1 MAPKTTIGRRGLG
14 RRSRPGVAALAAAVA
29 LATAPRVVAEEPAPA
44 TARTPIESAEAAQL
58 REASEARAAAR
69 FDGTSAE
76 PPSGWSLLPFVLP
89 AYQPETSFLLGAAA
103 VLSHQPPASSGLRQ
117 SAISFVGAASVRGQF
132 SVLVTPD
139 MFAFD
144 DAMHIGGAASAARF
158 PDTFYG
164 VGADTSA
171 DDSEP
176 YTGDVFDLEAIPRWR
191 IIDSLYVGPS
201 LRVMSASVVEL
212 EDGGQLAAG
221 DILGSDGG
229 LTLQVGVSAFWDVRD
244 STLYPTRG
252 GVARLNVRHSLPEL
266 GSDYRFDMLRL
277 EARRYLTLP
286 WRSRHI
292 LALMGL
298 IELRRGEPPF
308 YDLGR
313 LGGSEIMRGYYEGR
327 YRERQYYALQA
338 EYRAPLFWRV
348 GAVGFVSLGGV
359 ARDVGAEL
367 FEYPRLAGGGGLRVA
382 PLADVPI
389 NIRLDVAYG
398 DVPSFYFNLG
408 EAF

>member
-1 MAPKTTIGRRGLG
+1 MAPRTCRHSPRCCSRAVAVAAALGLG
-14 RRSRPGVAALAAAVA
+14 ATPDALC
-29 LATAPRVVAEEPAPA
+29 EEPPA
-44 TARTPIESAEAAQL
+44 ASARTPLESAEAAEL
-58 REASEARAAAR
+58 REAAESRAAAR
-69 FDGTSAE
+69 VDGSE
-76 PPSGWSLLPFVLP
+76 PEASSGWSLLPFVLP

-103 VLSHQPPASSGLRQ
+103 VLSHQPARGSGLRQ

-132 SVLVTPD
+132 SVLLTPD
-139 MFAFD
+139 VFAFD
-144 DAMHIGGAASAARF
+144 DAMHFGGAASAARF

-164 VGADTSA
+164 VGADTPA
-171 DDSEP
+171 EGSEP
-176 YTGDVFDLEAIPRWR
+176 YTADVFDLEVIPRWR
-191 IIDSLYVGPS
+191 VVDSLYVGPS
-201 LRVMSASVVEL
+201 LRAQSASVVEL
-212 EDGGQLAAG
+212 EEGGLLAAG

-229 LTLQVGVSAFWDVRD
+229 LTLQVGLSAFWDVRD
-244 STLYPTRG
+244 STLYPTQG
-252 GVARLNVRHSLPEL
+252 GVVRLNVRHSLPEL

-277 EARRYLTLP
+277 DARRYVTLP

-298 IELRRGEPPF
+298 LELRRGEPPF

-327 YRERQYYALQA
+327 YRDRQYYALQA

-348 GAVGFVSLGGV
+348 GAVAFVSVGAV

-367 FEYPRLAGGGGLRVA
+367 FEHPRLAGGAGLRLA

-398 DVPSFYFNLG
+398 DIPSFYFNLG

>member
-1 MAPKTTIGRRGLG
+1 MATTTSRRG
-14 RRSRPGVAALAAAVA
+14 RSWRAAVGAIAAAVA
-29 LATAPRVVAEEPAPA
+29 LAGTPRALAEEAPPA
-44 TARTPIESAEAAQL
+44 TARAPLEGTDAAGL
-58 REASEARAAAR
+58 REAAEARAAGR
-69 FDGTSAE
+69 IDGAAPE
-76 PPSGWSLLPFVLP
+76 PSSGWSLLPLVLP

-103 VLSHQPPASSGLRQ
+103 VLSHQPPAASGLRQ

-139 MFAFD
+139 VFVFD
-144 DAMHIGGAASAARF
+144 DAMHFGGAASAARF

-171 DDSEP
+171 ASSEP
-176 YTGDVFDLEAIPRWR
+176 YTANVFDVEVIPRWR
-191 IIDSLYVGPS
+191 VVDALYAGPS

-229 LTLQVGVSAFWDVRD
+229 LTLQVGLSAFWDVRD

-252 GVARLNVRHSLPEL
+252 GVVRLNVRHSLPEL

-277 EARRYLTLP
+277 DARRYVTLP

-298 IELRRGEPPF
+298 LELRRGEPPF

-327 YRERQYYALQA
+327 YRDRQYYALQA

-367 FEYPRLAGGGGLRVA
+367 FEHPRLAGGAGLRVA

-389 NIRLDVAYG
+389 NVRLDVAYG
-398 DVPSFYFNLG
+398 DIPSFYFNLG

>member
-1 MAPKTTIGRRGLG
+1 MPPRTTTCRRDAA
-14 RRSRPGVAALAAAVA
+14 RCSRAAAAIAATVA
-29 LATAPRVVAEEPAPA
+29 LAGTARAFAEEPPPS
-44 TARTPIESAEAAQL
+44 TARTPIESAEAAEL
-58 REASEARAAAR
+58 REAAEARAAAR
-69 FDGTSAE
+69 VDGTAPE
-76 PPSGWSLLPFVLP
+76 PASGWSLLPFVLP

-103 VLSHQPPASSGLRQ
+103 VLSHQPRAGSGLRQ

-139 MFAFD
+139 VFAFD
-144 DAMHIGGAASAARF
+144 DAMHFGGAASAARF

-171 DDSEP
+171 ESSEP
-176 YTGDVFDLEAIPRWR
+176 YTADAFDLEVIPRWR
-191 IIDSLYVGPS
+191 VAPSLYVGPS
-201 LRVMSASVVEL
+201 LRAQSASVVEL
-212 EDGGQLAAG
+212 EDGGLLAAG

-229 LTLQVGVSAFWDVRD
+229 LTLQVGASAFWDVRD

-252 GVARLNVRHSLPEL
+252 GVVRLNVRHSLPEL

-277 EARRYLTLP
+277 DARRYLTLP
-286 WRSRHI
+286 WQSRHI

-298 IELRRGEPPF
+298 LELRRGEPPF

-327 YRERQYYALQA
+327 YRDRQYYALQA

-359 ARDVGAEL
+359 ARDVGEDL
-367 FEYPRLAGGGGLRVA
+367 FEFPRLAAGGGLRVA

-398 DVPSFYFNLG
+398 DIPSFYFNLG